1 MASHQRVV
9 FPHTNLILHRK
20 YLLYICHHYATNLTS
35 QELDSRQ
42 MTEKRA
48 NGKKEQNE
56 GKKQHR
62 KLNRPN
68 SLRGD
73 EAESRQAQ
81 SGNTY
86 ITDALLQKG
95 LGMSVTG
102 PREGRSIST

>member
-1 MASHQRVV
+1 
-9 FPHTNLILHRK
+9 
-20 YLLYICHHYATNLTS
+20 
-35 QELDSRQ
+35 

-56 GKKQHR
+56 GKKQHG